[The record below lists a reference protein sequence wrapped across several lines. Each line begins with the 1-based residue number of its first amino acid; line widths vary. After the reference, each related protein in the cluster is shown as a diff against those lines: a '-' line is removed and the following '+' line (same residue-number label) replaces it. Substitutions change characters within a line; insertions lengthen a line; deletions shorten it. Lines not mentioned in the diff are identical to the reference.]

1 MENTMMVPQ
10 KIKIELSYGPSNSTY
25 GYLSEGK
32 KNPLIQKPTY
42 TLMFIAALFT
52 IAKIWKQPKCP
63 SVHEGIK
70 M

>member
-1 MENTMMVPQ
+1 MDPAIPLMG
-10 KIKIELSYGPSNSTY
+10 I
-25 GYLSEGK
+25 YLKAK
-32 KNPLIQKPTY
+32 KKKVTQKPTY